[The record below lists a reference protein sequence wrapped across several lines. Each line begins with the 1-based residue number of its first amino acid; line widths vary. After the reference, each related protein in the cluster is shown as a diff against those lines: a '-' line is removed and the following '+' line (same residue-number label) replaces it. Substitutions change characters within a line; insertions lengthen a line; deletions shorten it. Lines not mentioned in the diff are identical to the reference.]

1 MGKNDNIVK
10 YKVEPSIYQ
19 DNDNKAEIKDITVTI
34 TDTLPKGLTYIPGSS
49 NYGEPEITNNDNGT
63 TILKWNKYNCI
74 SDGYIEPLY
83 FSASID
89 ENTPN
94 GTQYTNTAVISADE
108 DKIGNTVL
116 KLRTSTSTIQVTN
129 LSSHRLYKTIDTPVI
144 EKNGE
149 IHFTVSYKNNT
160 DEIIK
165 DFQMLDILPYNGDS
179 RGTNYTGEYTLDRL
193 VVTQTNEAGETISND
208 NLQILYTNDEGVRN
222 GVTSKDENLGAGWNS
237 VNSETIKQKVTAY
250 VVKGEIGAQS
260 SVTVDIY
267 LKTNGNKGL
276 DKYVNSATAQVYKET
291 EEMVTSNVVSQV
303 VERKIEG
310 IAWEDSNRNGV
321 KDEGEQVLSNVEISL
336 TDELG
341 QQVTDVNGNKVTSI
355 KTDENGYYKFEN
367 LPKGEYYVQVKI
379 PNEKYELTE
388 KQVGTNNEINSKF
401 NEEEKETDKI
411 EGLNSIDLPELT
423 VSYVNA
429 GFVKIEGSIEITKVD
444 KEDNSKLIE
453 GATFKV
459 EKLDEEGNVDSTYDI
474 EEQTTGEDGKVLFEG
489 LEVGKYRV
497 TETKAPSG
505 YELLKN
511 SIEVEITGENRDIKL
526 TAENEL
532 KLILPLTGD
541 TNNTI
546 GLIIIGA
553 IIIGIS
559 VILFVKYEGKVLI
572 EKV

>member
-1 MGKNDNIVK
+1 
-10 YKVEPSIYQ
+10 
-19 DNDNKAEIKDITVTI
+19 
-34 TDTLPKGLTYIPGSS
+34 
-49 NYGEPEITNNDNGT
+49 
-63 TILKWNKYNCI
+63 
-74 SDGYIEPLY
+74 
-83 FSASID
+83 
-89 ENTPN
+89 
-94 GTQYTNTAVISADE
+94 
-108 DKIGNTVL
+108 
-116 KLRTSTSTIQVTN
+116 
-129 LSSHRLYKTIDTPVI
+129 
-144 EKNGE
+144 
-149 IHFTVSYKNNT
+149 
-160 DEIIK
+160 
-165 DFQMLDILPYNGDS
+165 
-179 RGTNYTGEYTLDRL
+179 
-193 VVTQTNEAGETISND
+193 
-208 NLQILYTNDEGVRN
+208 
-222 GVTSKDENLGAGWNS
+222 
-237 VNSETIKQKVTAY
+237 
-250 VVKGEIGAQS
+250 
-260 SVTVDIY
+260 
-267 LKTNGNKGL
+267 
-276 DKYVNSATAQVYKET
+276 
-291 EEMVTSNVVSQV
+291 MVTSNVVSQV
-303 VERKIEG
+303 VERRIEG
-310 IAWEDSNRNGV
+310 IAWEDSNRNGL

-341 QQVTDVNGNKVTSI
+341 QQVIDVNGNKVTSI

-459 EKLDEEGNVDSTYDI
+459 EKLDDKGNVDSTYNI
-474 EEQTTGEDGKVLFEG
+474 EEQTTGEEGKVLFEG

-505 YELLKN
+505 YELLEK

-546 GLIIIGA
+546 G
-553 IIIGIS
+553 
-559 VILFVKYEGKVLI
+559 
-572 EKV
+572 